1 MMLADFGAY
10 MDIQSEIEKTYAD
23 EKKWFRMAL
32 LNAART
38 GYFSSDRSIADYLE
52 RVWMTGPLPEDPQL
66 KAREN

>member
-1 MMLADFGAY
+1 
-10 MDIQSEIEKTYAD
+10 
-23 EKKWFRMAL
+23 MAL
-32 LNAART
+32 LNTART